1 MTVTS
6 MTRRRA
12 FSALAVMGVAVA
24 MAVTGCVGIPS
35 SGRVNPG
42 PEVRNG
48 GQQPPGVD
56 LPLPPPRNASTTE
69 LVNDFLQAAT
79 DATGNYQIAKEYLT
93 AKASQTW
100 DPTKSV
106 LVRESPATPEDI
118 GANTVDYTV
127 STKAS
132 VNSLGVYVEQGT
144 DSTQTLSYTFT
155 KVNGQWRISDLPD
168 GIVLSR
174 TSFENSFSEYP
185 IYFFDPEYRYL
196 VPDLRWFPTESP
208 VQDRIVSA
216 LLAGPSAWLG
226 QGVVATAFPTGVQ
239 FNPPVAVRN
248 TTATVDF
255 SANAASTKAQV
266 RGRMRQQLEA
276 SLQKTL
282 ISSVG
287 MTARGAPLTFPES
300 QASHAQLAVA
310 VPGGPLL
317 QKGKQFGFYPGLQT
331 LGGIS
336 TQVVNL
342 DGTAAVLDRGGST
355 GAVLAKAG
363 VYLVTSSANKL
374 VDGRPGLI
382 APSIDTFGYV
392 WSVPSTDAAA
402 IQATGADGVVHVVTS
417 MIPTDA
423 TVVSLNVSHD
433 GTRVLIYLSTSG
445 GPRLV
450 VAGISRRGSVPTA
463 LGELLDLPV
472 SSAQPVDAT
481 WVDSTTVAALGFDGL
496 QDTVISYVIGGSPG
510 DPSRT
515 DGGVRLV
522 AGSDSDPL
530 RLLTDTGQV
539 QQLRASGWQNIG
551 VVASILATQQ

>member
-1 MTVTS
+1 
-6 MTRRRA
+6 MTRRRVTIGGLGA
-12 FSALAVMGVAVA
+12 LVAALALAL
-24 MAVTGCVGIPS
+24 TGCVGIPS
-35 SGRVNPG
+35 SGRVNQG
-42 PEVRNG
+42 PPVQNG
-48 GQQPPGVD
+48 GQQARGVD
-56 LPLPPPRNASTTE
+56 LPLPPPRNASRTE
-69 LVNDFLQAAT
+69 MVNDFLQAAT
-79 DATGNYQIAKEYLT
+79 NATANYQLAREFLT
-93 AKASQTW
+93 AKAAQTW
-100 DPTKSV
+100 VPTKSV
-106 LVRESPATPEDI
+106 LVRERPATPEDI

-132 VNSLGVYVEQGT
+132 VNALGVYTEQST

-155 KVNGQWRISDLPD
+155 RVNGQWRISDLPD

-174 TSFENSFSEYP
+174 TSFENSFNPYP
-185 IYFFDPEYRYL
+185 VYFFDPDYRYL
-196 VPDLRWFPTESP
+196 VPDLRWFPTESA

-216 LLAGPSAWLG
+216 LLAGPSEWLN
-226 QGVVATAFPTGVQ
+226 QGAVATAFPAGVEL
-239 FNPPVAVRN
+239 NPPVAVRN

-266 RGRMRQQLEA
+266 RGRMRQQLEM
-276 SLQKTL
+276 SLGTA
-282 ISSVG
+282 ITSVA

-300 QASHAQLAVA
+300 QASHAQVAVA
-310 VPGGPLL
+310 NPGGPLL

-336 TQVVNL
+336 TEVVNL
-342 DGTAAVLDRGGST
+342 NGSAAVIDRGGSA
-355 GAVLAKAG
+355 GAVLTKTG
-363 VYLVTSSANKL
+363 VYLVTAAANKL

-392 WSVPSTDAAA
+392 WSVPSMDPSA
-402 IQATGADGVVHVVTS
+402 IQATGSDGAAHAVAS

-423 TVVSLNVSHD
+423 TIVSLNVSHD

-445 GPRLV
+445 GPRLI
-450 VAGISRRGSVPTA
+450 VAGISRRNGVPTS

-472 SSAQPVDAT
+472 SSAEPIDAT
-481 WVDSTTVAALGFDGL
+481 WVDSTTVAALGFDGV
-496 QDTVISYVIGGSPG
+496 QDTVISYAIGGSPG
-510 DPSRT
+510 DTSRT
-515 DGGVRLV
+515 DGAVRLV
-522 AGSDSDPL
+522 GGSDADPL